1 MVSKTIGC
9 LCEINILAYGLGKL
23 YIFAIFNSK
32 RQNRPNLIFKY
43 FFYFIKGY
51 RKHLIR
57 GEVHDPTA
65 YSFSGVAGHAGFF
78 SIAENL

>member
-1 MVSKTIGC
+1 MHQQNTQV
-9 LCEINILAYGLGKL
+9 LL
-23 YIFAIFNSK
+23 Y
-32 RQNRPNLIFKY
+32 LT
-43 FFYFIKGY
+43 KGF

-78 SIAENL
+78 SIAENLEKYMQVHLTKGKLPDGKQFYK